1 MRKHHLL
8 AFSVAAGLTLSGL
21 AVQPALAVAAPA
33 VVTASKGRPAPV
45 KSVTFRTDGVVASVD
60 ADAAILKVTVP
71 AVGGTASQAT
81 LTVAATAAVTVDGV
95 AATLAEVPV
104 GSRIKVTGSGISGT
118 RTATRLAVTT
128 TWSFRQDGVV
138 ASVDA
143 DAATVTVTAANGAE
157 SVIPVAEDAT
167 VVIDGVVAT
176 LAEVPA
182 GARVKV
188 TGIVTNSVGSATA
201 LAVTTT
207 WNFRQDGVVASVDA
221 DAATVTVTHLV
232 RGRLAQTTIPVA
244 DGAVITLNRVASTL
258 AALPAGAQVQVSGT
272 VTNGVES
279 AKKITATKTV
289 KRRR

>member
-45 KSVTFRTDGVVASVD
+45 KPVTFRTDGVVASVD
-60 ADAAILKVTVP
+60 ADAAILKVAVP
-71 AVGGTASQAT
+71 AAGGTTSQAT
-81 LTVAATAAVTVDGV
+81 LTVAATASVTVDGV

-128 TWSFRQDGVV
+128 TWNFRQDGVV

-143 DAATVTVTAANGAE
+143 DAATVAVTAANGAE

-207 WNFRQDGVVASVDA
+207 WGFRQDGVVASVDA
-221 DAATVTVTHLV
+221 DAATVAVTHLV

-244 DGAVITLNRVASTL
+244 DGAVITLNRSASTL
-258 AALPAGAQVQVSGT
+258 AALPVGAQVQVSGI

>member
-8 AFSVAAGLTLSGL
+8 AFSVVAGLTLSGL
-21 AVQPALAVAAPA
+21 AVQPASAAAAPA
-33 VVTASKGRPAPV
+33 VVAASKGRPAPV
-45 KSVTFRTDGVVASVD
+45 KSVTFRTDGVVAAVD
-60 ADAAILKVTVP
+60 AAAATLAVTVP
-71 AVGGTASQAT
+71 AAGGTTARAG

-104 GSRIKVTGSGISGT
+104 GSRIKVTGTGISGT
-118 RTATRLAVTT
+118 RTATKLVVTT
-128 TWSFRQDGVV
+128 TWAFRQEGVV

-143 DAATVTVTAANGAE
+143 DAGTVAVTAANGAE
-157 SVIPVAEDAT
+157 NAIPVAEDA
-167 VVIDGVVAT
+167 VVLIDGVAAT
-176 LAEVPA
+176 VAEVPA
-182 GARVKV
+182 GARIKV
-188 TGIVTNSVGSATA
+188 TGTVTNSVGSATA
-201 LAVTTT
+201 LTVTTT
-207 WNFRQDGVVASVDA
+207 WAFRQEGVVASVDA
-221 DAATVTVTHLV
+221 DAGTVTVTHLL

-244 DGAVITLNRVASTL
+244 DGAVITLNRAASAL